1 MGLFSCLDKG
11 LVGSQKYLNLDLE
24 WVNVMVG
31 EFGEFTGFVGLVMHL
46 LASGSRLLGFCDASS
61 HTI

>member
-1 MGLFSCLDKG
+1 MDKG
-11 LVGSQKYLNLDLE
+11 LVRSQKYLNRDLG

-31 EFGEFTGFVGLVMHL
+31 EFGEFTGFVGAPCKHL